1 MRTSALLFGAAN
13 FIISALVL
21 SVVVLADRRG
31 LSGGEV
37 GLLVASFGVALLV
50 GSTLSPLV
58 RRSLSI
64 RGVMLAEMWTYPTC
78 TLFLI
83 WPNVYLL
90 AACLVPTGL
99 AIASNDGV
107 VHGYRIALT
116 PDRLLGRVES
126 ARSTISQI
134 LIPLGSLTVGLLLS
148 TTTPRATIAVFATT
162 GIAIALWATISPSFR
177 DLPPLEAVL
186 GNEMA

>member
-1 MRTSALLFGAAN
+1 
-13 FIISALVL
+13 VL

-31 LSGGEV
+31 LSGGAV
-37 GLLVASFGVALLV
+37 GGLVASFGVALLI
-50 GSTLSPLV
+50 GSAFSGLV
-58 RRSLSI
+58 RRNLSI
-64 RGVMLAEMWTYPTC
+64 RNVMLMEMWTYPTC
-78 TLFLI
+78 ALFLI

-126 ARSTISQI
+126 VRSTISQV
-134 LIPLGSLTVGLLLS
+134 LNPLGPLTVGLLLS
-148 TTTPRATIAVFATT
+148 TTTPRATITVFAAC
-162 GIAIALWATISPSFR
+162 GAALAVWATLSPSFR
-177 DLPPLEAVL
+177 NLPPLADVL
-186 GNEMA
+186 GSEMA